1 MEPRV
6 APAILEQGAVLI
18 HPLTFA
24 FMTPPPGQSYPS
36 WFIPL
41 QLVLIGGIF
50 WFLLLRPQR
59 KQQKELEALLKGLKK
74 GDEVVTSG
82 GIIGKVVHLTDDRVT
97 LQSAES
103 RLVVER
109 ARIARVVAPK
119 TDEAA
124 AK

>member
-1 MEPRV
+1 MIR
-6 APAILEQGAVLI
+6 
-18 HPLTFA
+18 PLTFT
-24 FMTPPPGQSYPS
+24 FMTPPPGQSYPA
-36 WFIPL
+36 WFMPT
-41 QLVLIGGIF
+41 QLILIGVIF

-59 KQQKELEALLKGLKK
+59 KAQKELEALLAGLKK

-97 LQSAES
+97 ILSAES

-109 ARIARVVAPK
+109 ARIVRVVAPK
-119 TDEAA
+119 TEEAA

>member
-1 MEPRV
+1 M
-6 APAILEQGAVLI
+6 APAILEQGAVVI

>member
-1 MEPRV
+1 M
-6 APAILEQGAVLI
+6 I

-24 FMTPPPGQSYPS
+24 FMTPAPGQSYPS

-74 GDEVVTSG
+74 GDEVVTTG

-109 ARIARVVAPK
+109 ARIVRVVVPK

>member
-1 MEPRV
+1 M
-6 APAILEQGAVLI
+6 

-24 FMTPPPGQSYPS
+24 FMTPPPGQSYPP
-36 WFIPL
+36 WFMPT
-41 QLVLIGGIF
+41 QLVLIGVIF

-59 KQQKELEALLKGLKK
+59 KQAKELETMLSGLKK
-74 GDEVVTSG
+74 GDEVVTTG

-109 ARIARVVAPK
+109 ARIVRVVAPK
-119 TDEAA
+119 TEEAA